1 MIVFLP
7 VCAFEVYWCLLY
19 AVLMSASTGSCSK
32 PCSLCKEIQHP
43 DVMVCILLHII
54 YLTCKARSSYRLLGS
69 AVDFSQQTV
78 PMSCYSW
85 SNCTSPTH
93 KSCWSTYW
101 VVQKKTAQSFVHHNF
116 WAIRCRMALFA
127 AKCSA
132 EFTVYQ
138 SMQNLCDCYK
148 YSLLNTRQLWHVIG
162 DVTCV

>member
-43 DVMVCILLHII
+43 DVMVCILLHMI

-101 VVQKKTAQSFVHHNF
+101 VVQKKPHKVLYTITFGP
-116 WAIRCRMALFA
+116 FA
-127 AKCSA
+127 VGWHCL
-132 EFTVYQ
+132 Q
-138 SMQNLCDCYK
+138 QNARQ
-148 YSLLNTRQLWHVIG
+148 SLLSTNQCKIYVTVINIL
-162 DVTCV
+162 C